1 MRVAVGVAMAVLALG
16 LAAPAH
22 AQISIVDGKTAPVF
36 DYDGAIRE
44 HVFIPN
50 GQDADLDGVED
61 RTSIEIMRPA
71 VDFKVPAIV
80 APSPYYTSA
89 PDQFVGESIADLD
102 GDGINDRW
110 PLWYDNYFVP
120 RGYAVILAEMDGTA
134 GSTGCAVNGGPSDVL
149 SIKVVVDWLNGRVP
163 GYDPAGQPVVASWH
177 SGKSA
182 MIGRSY
188 NGTLP
193 NGVAATGVEGL
204 TTIVPISAI
213 SSWYDY
219 SRMGG
224 VIGSTHYPA
233 FLSNFVTDANR
244 RDHCLPIRNAL
255 SAADG
260 DADGTMNA
268 FWDARNY
275 RPNVSKVKAAVFETH
290 CLQDDNV
297 KPDQFSEWWYGL
309 AANNVPR
316 KLWLCREGHIDPFMT
331 RRAEWMNQLHMWF
344 DYWLFGVQ
352 NGIMSQPRVDI
363 EDTKDNWGTY
373 ADWPLPGSRDVRV
386 FLQGDTAATPGRLGG
401 ASGGA
406 TDTLKWTD
414 LSNQSEATAL
424 NIAAGTTQNNRRV
437 FLSPVLKQDVRFSGT
452 PRIDLFASLDKP
464 QSNLSAMLV
473 DYGPSTQI
481 TRSAD
486 GISTPANAPADCWG
500 PSSTRVGPNG
510 QVMDY
515 DSCYQQPIKPTV
527 TISATQGWR
536 ISRGIL
542 DSSNRDSLYADVPVV
557 PGTEYEFKF
566 PILPVD
572 YTVPAGHR
580 IGVVLMANFSNLERN
595 GTTGTAI
602 TMNSRTTKVSL
613 PVVGGYPALVAAGA
627 LEPDTV
633 APVFTKPPDVDQT
646 TDASGANVSFPLPT
660 ATDDADPSPVVTCD
674 HAPGSHFPVGS
685 TLVTCTATDASGNT
699 ATTTFTVLLRGRF
712 GVGGTVP
719 ATLSLTLGGPV
730 SFGAFTPGVG
740 KTYTASTTANV
751 TSTAG
756 DAALSASPA
765 KLANGAFTLAEP
777 LVVAPAKTVWTGPV
791 SNDAFAIAFSQSIG
805 ANEPLRTGAYTA
817 TVTFTLSTTAP

>member
-1 MRVAVGVAMAVLALG
+1 MRVAVGVAMAVLALA
-16 LAAPAH
+16 LAGPAH

-36 DYDGAIRE
+36 DYDNAIRE

-110 PLWYDNYFVP
+110 PLWYDNFFVP

-149 SIKVVVDWLNGRVP
+149 SIKVVVDWLNGRAA
-163 GYDPAGQPVVASWH
+163 GYDAAGNPVVATWH
-177 SGKSA
+177 SGNSA

-193 NGVAATGVEGL
+193 NGVAATGVDGL

-244 RDHCLPIRNAL
+244 RDHCLPVRNAL

-268 FWDARNY
+268 FWEARNY
-275 RPNVSKVKAAVFETH
+275 RPNVGNVKASVFETH

-297 KPDQFSEWWYGL
+297 KPNQFSEWWAGL
-309 AANNVPR
+309 AANHVPR

-331 RRAEWMNQLHMWF
+331 RRAEWMNQLHLWF
-344 DYWLFGVQ
+344 DYWLYGVP

-363 EDTKDNWGTY
+363 EDTKDNWSTY
-373 ADWPLPGSRDVRV
+373 ADWPLPGSRDVNV
-386 FLQGDTAATPGRLGG
+386 FLQGDTASTPGRLGG

-414 LSNQSEATAL
+414 LANQSEATAL
-424 NIAAGTTQNNRRV
+424 NIAAGTTQSNRRV
-437 FLSPVLKQDVRFSGT
+437 FLSPVLTKDVRFSGT
-452 PRIDLFASLDKP
+452 PAIDLFASLDKP

-481 TRSAD
+481 TRTAD
-486 GISTPANAPADCWG
+486 GISTPANAPSDCWG
-500 PSSTRVGPNG
+500 PSSTRAGPDG

-515 DSCYQQPIKPTV
+515 DSCYQQPVKPTV

-542 DSSNRDSLYADVPVV
+542 DSGNRDSLYADIPVV
-557 PGTEYEFKF
+557 PGAEYEFKF

-580 IGVVLMANFSNLERN
+580 IGIVLMANFSNLERN

-602 TMNSRTTKVSL
+602 TMNSRATKVSL
-613 PVVGGYPALVAAGA
+613 PVVGGYGALVAAGA

-633 APVFTKPPDVDQT
+633 APLFTRLPDIDQT
-646 TDASGANVSFPLPT
+646 TGASGADVSFPLPT

-699 ATTTFTVLLRGRF
+699 ATTTFTVLLRGAF
-712 GVGGTVP
+712 TVGGTVP
-719 ATLSLTLGGPV
+719 ATLSLALGAPA
-730 SFGAFTPGVG
+730 SFGGFTPGVD
-740 KTYTASTTANV
+740 KTYAATTSATV

-756 DAALSASPA
+756 DAALSATPA
-765 KLANGAFTLAEP
+765 TLANGAFKLSEP
-777 LVVAPAKTVWTGPV
+777 VVVTPAKASWIGPV
-791 SNDAFAIAFSQSIG
+791 SNDAFAIAFSQHVG
-805 ANEPLRTGAYTA
+805 ANEALRTGAYSS